1 MTDKNDSED
10 EVASHN
16 LDSVQV
22 ASNTNLGDDAFDRS
36 AELAQQLAEIADREH
51 RHAFPLVPAHC
62 QVAVDHALAEELSQW
77 ALTMDSVKFQSFL
90 DWLYGDYR
98 RAHPLPEGEN
108 VSIARLNYMRD
119 VYYLKL
125 REWRDAGADLV
136 SIVDGI
142 KEALMF
148 SELGPREQSKIEEL
162 ICGLWPDRLQP
173 FLCYVDDI
181 LCISHD
187 PKRSMKLI
195 QQRSN

>member
-1 MTDKNDSED
+1 MTDKNDPE
-10 EVASHN
+10 EEEPFP
-16 LDSVQV
+16 
-22 ASNTNLGDDAFDRS
+22 NLGDDASDRS
-36 AELAQQLAEIADREH
+36 ADLAKQLVEITDREH
-51 RHAFPLVPAHC
+51 RDAFPLVPAHC

-77 ALTMDSVKFQSFL
+77 ALTMDYVKFQSFL

-142 KEALMF
+142 KEALML
-148 SELGPREQSKIEEL
+148 SDLVPQEQNKIEAL
-162 ICGLWPDRLQP
+162 ICQLWPDRLDP
-173 FLCYVDDI
+173 FLCFVDDKWKKFMTPYQ
-181 LCISHD
+181 ISSSLAKKDLNHHKD
-187 PKRSMKLI
+187 
-195 QQRSN
+195 